1 MRHKVF
7 GKKLGRSVGQRNALR
22 RTMITQLFQ
31 HERITT
37 THAKAQSIRGAA
49 EHMITQAKRG
59 LAEGDPARIV
69 YLRRLLIGRLDNP
82 VVAKKV
88 FEVLAPRYAAR
99 PGGYTRIYKLGR
111 RKGDSAEMV
120 VLELVDRET
129 SAASSDANV
138 VTRTTS
144 RTRDLLGRLRS
155 GRRRTGAAATDKPS
169 AASTPAS
176 TAASAPAADTS
187 ASAPAEGASQ

>member
-7 GKKLGRSVGQRNALR
+7 GKKLGRSTGQRNALR

-82 VVAKKV
+82 VIAKKV
-88 FEVLAPRYAAR
+88 FEVLAPRYASR
-99 PGGYTRIYKLGR
+99 PGGYTRIYKLGP
-111 RKGDSAEMV
+111 RKGDNAEMV
-120 VLELVDRET
+120 ILELVDRET
-129 SAASSDANV
+129 GEAATTTNV

-144 RTRDLLGRLRS
+144 RTRNLLGRLRG
-155 GRRRTGAAATDKPS
+155 GRQRPS
-169 AASTPAS
+169 AADSS
-176 TAASAPAADTS
+176 AAAPSAPASDAS
-187 ASAPAEGASQ
+187 ASAPAEGSGS

>member
-7 GKKLGRSVGQRNALR
+7 GKKLGRSTGQRNALR

-59 LAEGDPARIV
+59 LAEGDAARLV

-82 VVAKKV
+82 IVAKKV
-88 FEVLAPRYAAR
+88 FEVLAPRYAGR
-99 PGGYTRIYKLGR
+99 PGGYTRIYKLGP
-111 RKGDSAEMV
+111 RKGDNAEMV
-120 VLELVDRET
+120 VLELVDREAGDA
-129 SAASSDANV
+129 AASNV

-144 RTRDLLGRLRS
+144 RTRNLLGRLRA
-155 GRRRTGAAATDKPS
+155 GRQRPGTTDS
-169 AASTPAS
+169 AASTP
-176 TAASAPAADTS
+176 SAPASDAS
-187 ASAPAEGASQ
+187 ASAPADGASS